1 MVILD
6 QKGGSIHPF
15 KSFILSLKC
24 KDDSISSFTRR
35 SGNDTFQTAILDTSV
50 KIEIIRKSAQIG
62 LSIDL
67 RHSKTQR
74 NLYK

>member
-6 QKGGSIHPF
+6 QIGGSYSF

-50 KIEIIRKSAQIG
+50 KIEIVRTNAQLG
-62 LSIDL
+62 LGKYLVI
-67 RHSKTQR
+67 
-74 NLYK
+74 

>member
-6 QKGGSIHPF
+6 QKGGSYPF